1 MRDQL
6 RRLGRARQGCCRWR
20 LRYRDCDYALRMR
33 RSGAEP
39 AIDYWKSVSSR
50 HCQNIAPFMK
60 ASNAP
65 MQKRALI
72 VDTESETCEL
82 IENALTSVG
91 IDSLTLN
98 RSSEAPDILREGKF
112 AVAFFGLRMTSP
124 DGPELTRQMR
134 DSTFNRMT
142 PVVLISDDQRPTAVS
157 QGFEAG
163 ASFFLYKP
171 LDKERLLRLIRAT
184 QAATEHERRRTRRVP
199 VKSRVLLTYGTQQID
214 GESVNVSMEGLLVK
228 VPRAIPIGSSVNIS
242 MHLSRGMKPIVGVG
256 CVVRLNGPTQ
266 MGIRLGHLDLAESQ
280 RLQEFLLPLVLAGR

>member
-1 MRDQL
+1 
-6 RRLGRARQGCCRWR
+6 
-20 LRYRDCDYALRMR
+20 
-33 RSGAEP
+33 
-39 AIDYWKSVSSR
+39 
-50 HCQNIAPFMK
+50 MK